1 MIHSRIHHLVSIN
14 GIIQADAAYK
24 EAETYI
30 MFRNAPPAGSDV
42 YIVASDGGSY
52 SKSVYHEG
60 DGTRCFF
67 TLPEKHHFRVFLEDL
82 ETYKDHPAVKD
93 QIERLQVILALVKD
107 APQPLD

>member
-14 GIIQADAAYK
+14 GIIQASASYK

-30 MFRNAPPAGSDV
+30 MFRNAPSNGSDV

-60 DGTRCFF
+60 NGTRCFF
-67 TLPEKHHFRVFLEDL
+67 ALPEKHHFHVFLNDL
-82 ETYKDHPAVKD
+82 ETYKEHPAVKD
-93 QIERLQVILALVKD
+93 QIERLQVILALVK
-107 APQPLD
+107 QEK